1 MPEPKTHSMFPVEVL
16 EYQQTGKTYDGIIEL
31 LRNEAFKEHEAYS
44 SLANIHKIPHYNEP
58 FEFINECLEDVR
70 TRYSYDCE
78 KFEISSSWC
87 NMSKPNSG
95 MNHKFHRHSM
105 SYLSGIF
112 YMTEGAPVGFED
124 PVMPRTM
131 NQLEVLRTDGYAP
144 FEYIAPMPGKLLLFP
159 SWLYHWTKPHIDDFE
174 RWNISF
180 NVLPTGKINYNMG
193 TDSTANI
200 ELKN

>member
-1 MPEPKTHSMFPVEVL
+1 MALVL
-16 EYQQTGKTYDGIIEL
+16 NDRVKETTAVTGTGPATL
-31 LRNEAFKEHEAYS
+31 
-44 SLANIHKIPHYNEP
+44 
-58 FEFINECLEDVR
+58 
-70 TRYSYDCE
+70 T
-78 KFEISSSWC
+78 
-87 NMSKPNSG
+87 
-95 MNHKFHRHSM
+95 
-105 SYLSGIF
+105 
-112 YMTEGAPVGFED
+112 GAPVGFED

-159 SWLYHWTKPHIDDFE
+159 SWLYHWTKPHIDNFE

-180 NVLPTGKINYNMG
+180 NVLPTGKINYNVG